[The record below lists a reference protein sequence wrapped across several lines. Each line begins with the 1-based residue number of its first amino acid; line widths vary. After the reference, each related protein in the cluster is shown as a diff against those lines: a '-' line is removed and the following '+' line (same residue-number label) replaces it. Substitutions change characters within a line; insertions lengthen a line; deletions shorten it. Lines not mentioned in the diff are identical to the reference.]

1 MFETCN
7 FYYGKD
13 TPSGLWSNV
22 LDVSHKTC
30 RGPYI
35 SKNIALCI
43 LKEIAV
49 YLTYLPLDKMDAISQ
64 TVCSDSLTW
73 MERFVN
79 WVKIHLRWFRS
90 VQFTITQP
98 WFRKWLGAEY
108 MTSHYLNQFWPDSL
122 THICGTMGRW
132 VKYISWY
139 RWYPNDKKQD
149 TIPRKR

>member
-1 MFETCN
+1 MGKKRQAN
-7 FYYGKD
+7 YGQMSWMWA
-13 TPSGLWSNV
+13 TN
-22 LDVSHKTC
+22 TC

-49 YLTYLPLDKMDAISQ
+49 YLTSLPLDKMDAISQ

-139 RWYPNDKKQD
+139 RWIPMTKNRTQSLGNDK
-149 TIPRKR
+149 TLNFA